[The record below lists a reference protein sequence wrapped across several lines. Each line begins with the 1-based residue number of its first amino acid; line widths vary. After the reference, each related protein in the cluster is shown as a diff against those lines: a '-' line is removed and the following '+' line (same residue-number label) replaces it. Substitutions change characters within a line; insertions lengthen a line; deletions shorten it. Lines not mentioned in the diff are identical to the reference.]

1 MDMQCNFREESA
13 QEALRAML
21 RKMPL
26 AITFTKVDGTE
37 RTLRCSLDSRL
48 YTFEGKRRKGMED
61 EPFAEDV
68 AAERAAKVLV
78 IIDMDSESWKSIRW
92 GSIKDVRTIGQVNP
106 CADLVFNTDK
116 AFSNGII
123 ANNIA

>member
-1 MDMQCNFREESA
+1 MDMQCNFREESS

-26 AITFTKVDGTE
+26 QITFTKVDGTE

-48 YTFEGKRRKGMED
+48 YTFEGKQRNQD
-61 EPFAEDV
+61 EADVPFAEDV

-106 CADLVFNTDK
+106 CVDLIN
-116 AFSNGII
+116 AI
-123 ANNIA
+123 